1 LKYWYD
7 FQGRGVYKVKT
18 YRKKRMVMFI
28 LVLIL
33 LAGCGKSPDELSAKS
48 NTESSNNNSP
58 NTDLADL
65 EKEKIENSSEGEK
78 TTDNNNANQPDD
90 TSNNVSAK
98 EEDPSDGSLKEEY
111 LKKLNIAKK
120 KTEDLEAADSST
132 YALKKVENDR
142 WEIWDQLL
150 NEIYGALKVQLSQ
163 EEIEQL
169 REEQRNWIKSRDER
183 ALEASQKYKGGTQEQ
198 LEYVAVL
205 ANLTEERC
213 YELVEKYM
221 K

>member
-1 LKYWYD
+1 MN
-7 FQGRGVYKVKT
+7 
-18 YRKKRMVMFI
+18 RKNRMVMFI

-33 LAGCGKSPDELSAKS
+33 LAGCGKSPDELSTKS
-48 NTESSNNNSP
+48 NTESTNNNSP
-58 NTDLADL
+58 KKDLADL
-65 EKEKIENSSEGEK
+65 EKDKTENSSEGEK
-78 TTDNNNANQPDD
+78 TTDNNNANQPEN
-90 TSNNVSAK
+90 TSNNASAK
-98 EEDPSDGSLKEEY
+98 EEDPSANNTDGSLKEEY

-120 KTEDLEAADSST
+120 ETEDLEATDSST
-132 YALKKVENDR
+132 YTLKKVENDR

-163 EEIEQL
+163 EEMDQL
-169 REEQRNWIKSRDER
+169 REEQRNWITYRDES
-183 ALEASQKYKGGTQEQ
+183 ALEASLKYKGGTQEH